1 MSWND
6 PKGGTKHEQRDP
18 WGQGNGKGQGPQ
30 GPPDLDEAWNKA
42 RQKLKSAFGG
52 KGGSGGGGAGSGGPG
67 PAGIMAIV
75 ALLVLGWLAT
85 GFYTVDDAERG
96 VVLRFGA
103 YSETV
108 GPGLHWRFPWPMES
122 VERVNIN
129 EIRRFNHETLMLTKD
144 ENIIDVDLNI
154 QFKVSDP
161 HAYLFNVQGPDRTLE
176 EVTESAVREVV
187 GTNMMDYILGEGRTY
202 LETTTME
209 QLQST
214 LSSYEAGIDVTQVNL
229 QDANFPQ
236 AVQPA
241 VEDAIKAREDKERL
255 ELEAESYA
263 NDVIP
268 RARGAA
274 ARRIEE
280 AEGYR
285 ARLVNQAE
293 GDASRFTQLLGEY
306 QRAPGVTRERLYLEA
321 MEEVLGRTPKVILD
335 VADGSGNMI
344 YLPVDKL
351 LERHRASGSRN
362 GSGDGGNSG
371 GDRLNPS
378 GTLGDESRTRDADR
392 NRGGRR

>member
-6 PKGGTKHEQRDP
+6 PKGGTKLDQRDP
-18 WGQGNGKGQGPQ
+18 WGQGNGQ
-30 GPPDLDEAWNKA
+30 GPPDLDEAWKKA
-42 RQKLKSAFGG
+42 RQKLSSAFGG
-52 KGGSGGGGAGSGGPG
+52 KGGGGGQGLGSGGPG
-67 PAGIMAIV
+67 AAGILGIV
-75 ALLVLGWLAT
+75 VVLAVGWLAT

-96 VVLRFGA
+96 VILRFGA
-103 YSETV
+103 YSKTV
-108 GPGLHWRFPWPMES
+108 GPGLHWRIPWPVDS
-122 VERVNIN
+122 AERVNIN
-129 EIRRFNHETLMLTKD
+129 EIRRFNHETLMLTRD
-144 ENIIDVDLNI
+144 ENIITVDLNI
-154 QFKVSDP
+154 QYKVSDP

-202 LETTTME
+202 LEETTME
-209 QLQST
+209 LLEST
-214 LSSYEAGIDVTQVNL
+214 LVGYEAGIDVTQVNL

-293 GDASRFTQLLGEY
+293 GDASRFSQLLNEY
-306 QRAPGVTRERLYLEA
+306 QAAPRVTRERLYLEA

-351 LERHRASGSRN
+351 LERHRSGRSQD

-371 GDRLNPS
+371 ADRMNPAV
-378 GTLGDESRTRDADR
+378 TLGEDSRTRDTDR

>member
-18 WGQGNGKGQGPQ
+18 WGQGNGQ
-30 GPPDLDEAWNKA
+30 GPPDLDEAWKKA
-42 RQKLKSAFGG
+42 RQKVSSIFGG
-52 KGGSGGGGAGSGGPG
+52 KGGGSGQGAGSGGPG
-67 PAGIMAIV
+67 PAGIGAIV

-85 GFYTVDDAERG
+85 GFYTVDDAEQG
-96 VVLRFGA
+96 IVLRFGA
-103 YSETV
+103 YEKTV
-108 GPGLHWRFPWPMES
+108 GPGLHWRIPWPVDS

-129 EIRRFNHETLMLTKD
+129 EIRRFNHETLMLTRD
-144 ENIIDVDLNI
+144 ENIIDVNLNI
-154 QFKVSDP
+154 QYKVSDP
-161 HAYLFNVQGPDRTLE
+161 HAYLFNVQSPDRTLE

-202 LETTTME
+202 LETTTRE
-209 QLQST
+209 QVQST
-214 LSSYEAGIDVTQVNL
+214 LVSYEAGIDITQVNL

-274 ARRIEE
+274 ARRIEQ

-293 GDASRFTQLLGEY
+293 GDASRFTQLLQEY
-306 QRAPGVTRERLYLEA
+306 QRAPVVTRERLYLEA

-351 LERHRASGSRN
+351 LERHRSSRSQD
-362 GSGDGGNSG
+362 GSGDGGDSG
-371 GDRLNPS
+371 GDRMNPTV
-378 GTLGDESRTRDADR
+378 TLGDDTRSRDADR

>member
-6 PKGGTKHEQRDP
+6 PNGDKKRDP
-18 WGQGNGKGQGPQ
+18 WGQGNGQGQ

-52 KGGSGGGGAGSGGPG
+52 KGGGGAGQSLGSGGPG
-67 PAGIMAIV
+67 AAGVLAIV
-75 ALLVLGWLAT
+75 ALLLLGWLAT
-85 GFYTVDDAERG
+85 GFYTVDDAEQG

-103 YSETV
+103 YHKTV
-108 GPGLHWRFPWPMES
+108 DPGLHWRIPWPVDS
-122 VERVNIN
+122 VEQVNIN

-144 ENIIDVDLNI
+144 ENIIDVDINV
-154 QFKVSDP
+154 QYKVRDP
-161 HAYLFNVQGPDRTLE
+161 HAYLFNVHMPDRTLE
-176 EVTESAVREVV
+176 EITESAVREVV
-187 GTNMMDYILGEGRTY
+187 GTNLMDYILGEGRTY
-202 LETTTME
+202 LEETTRDL
-209 QLQST
+209 LQGT
-214 LSSYEAGIDVTQVNL
+214 LTSYEAGIDVTQVNL

-241 VEDAIKAREDKERL
+241 VEDAIKAREDRERL

-274 ARRIEE
+274 ARQIEQ

-293 GDASRFTQLLGEY
+293 GDASRFSQLLSEY
-306 QRAPGVTRERLYLEA
+306 QNAPSVTRERLYLEA

-335 VADGSGNMI
+335 VEDGSGNMI

-351 LERHRASGSRN
+351 LERHRVSRSGED
-362 GSGDGGNSG
+362 SGDGGASG
-371 GDRLNPS
+371 GDRLNPTV
-378 GTLGDESRTRDADR
+378 TLGEDSRTRDADR
-392 NRGGRR
+392 SRGGRR

>member
-1 MSWND
+1 MSWNE
-6 PKGGTKHEQRDP
+6 PKGGNKHEQRDP
-18 WGQGNGKGQGPQ
+18 WGQGNGQ
-30 GPPDLDEAWNKA
+30 GPPDLDEAWKKA
-42 RQKLKSAFGG
+42 RRKLSSVFGG
-52 KGGSGGGGAGSGGPG
+52 KGGGGGQSFGSGGPG
-67 PAGIMAIV
+67 AAGILAI
-75 ALLVLGWLAT
+75 ALLVVLGWLAT

-103 YSETV
+103 YSKTV
-108 GPGLHWRFPWPMES
+108 GPGLHWRIPWP
-122 VERVNIN
+122 VETVEQVNIN

-154 QFKVSDP
+154 QFRVNDP
-161 HAYLFNVQGPDRTLE
+161 HAYLFNVQAPNRTLE

-202 LETTTME
+202 LEETTKE
-209 QLQST
+209 LLRVT
-214 LSSYEAGIDVTQVNL
+214 LSSYEAGIEVTEVNL

-274 ARRIEE
+274 ARRVEE

-285 ARLVNQAE
+285 ARLVSQAE
-293 GDASRFTQLLGEY
+293 GDAARFTQLLNEY
-306 QRAPGVTRERLYLEA
+306 QAAPGVTRERLYLEA

-351 LERHRASGSRN
+351 LERHRTRSSSDSSGE
-362 GSGDGGNSG
+362 GGNSG
-371 GDRLNPS
+371 SDRIES
-378 GTLGDESRTRDADR
+378 TVTLGDDSRTRNSDR

>member
-1 MSWND
+1 MSWNE

-18 WGQGNGKGQGPQ
+18 WGQGQGNGQ
-30 GPPDLDEAWNKA
+30 GPPDLDEAWKKA
-42 RQKLKSAFGG
+42 RQKLKSTFGG
-52 KGGSGGGGAGSGGPG
+52 KGGGSGQGAGSGGPG
-67 PAGIMAIV
+67 PAGMLAIA

-85 GFYTVDDAERG
+85 GFYTVDDAEQG
-96 VVLRFGA
+96 IVLRFGA
-103 YSETV
+103 YDQTV
-108 GPGLHWRFPWPMES
+108 GPGLHWRIPWPVES

-144 ENIIDVDLNI
+144 ENIIDVNLNI
-154 QFKVSDP
+154 QYKVSDP
-161 HAYLFNVQGPDRTLE
+161 HAYLFNVQSPDRTLE

-202 LETTTME
+202 LETTTLD
-209 QLQST
+209 QVQST
-214 LSSYEAGIDVTQVNL
+214 LISYEAGIDVTQVNL

-268 RARGAA
+268 RARGGA
-274 ARRIEE
+274 ARRIEQ

-293 GDASRFTQLLGEY
+293 GDASRFTQLLQEY
-306 QRAPGVTRERLYLEA
+306 QRAPGVTRERLYLES

-351 LERHRASGSRN
+351 LERHRGSRSQDSSSN
-362 GSGDGGNSG
+362 GGDSG
-371 GDRLNPS
+371 GDRMNPTV
-378 GTLGDESRTRDADR
+378 TLGENARGRDTDR